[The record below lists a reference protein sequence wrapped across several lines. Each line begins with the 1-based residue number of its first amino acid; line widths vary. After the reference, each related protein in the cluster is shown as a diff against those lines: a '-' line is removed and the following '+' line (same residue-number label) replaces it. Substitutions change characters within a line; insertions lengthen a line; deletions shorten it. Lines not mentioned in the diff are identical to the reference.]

1 MFPLSVTFESLNQ
14 MTSILS
20 ARREF
25 YLTQMIFYV
34 PAHQPNTVYRAGE
47 RTYGRHDNARLLCA
61 LSCVLYV
68 SAHRLAST
76 RLACKDKKT
85 KSVFF
90 DLPN

>member
-47 RTYGRHDNARLLCA
+47 QTDGRHDNARHFGRIIMC
-61 LSCVLYV
+61 SVCFC
-68 SAHRLAST
+68 SP
-76 RLACKDKKT
+76 ACLVT
-85 KSVFF
+85 
-90 DLPN
+90 LPL